1 MRLKELEEDI
11 GTRCREAG
19 APGVVLSIGISCSGD
34 LLSKVAAKS
43 GTGEAMTLSSSRYG
57 DAAVEV
63 IGGESY
69 RFISKNRSIC
79 SEYLY
84 LRTSGEFAGGMDD
97 SGEVGALSR
106 WNAKVTLRQLRDM
119 HATDA
124 REGAV
129 YLYLFP

>member
-1 MRLKELEEDI
+1 M
-11 GTRCREAG
+11 
-19 APGVVLSIGISCSGD
+19 GVVLSIGISCSGD

-69 RFISKNRSIC
+69 RFISKNRSVC

-84 LRTSGEFAGGMDD
+84 LRTSGEFAGGGMDD
-97 SGEVGALSR
+97 SGGWSPPPLECKSDVATASR
-106 WNAKVTLRQLRDM
+106 YACDR
-119 HATDA
+119 
-124 REGAV
+124 GS
-129 YLYLFP
+129 

>member
-1 MRLKELEEDI
+1 MRLRELEDDI

-19 APGVVLSIGISCSGD
+19 EVGVVLSIGISCSGD
-34 LLSKVAAKS
+34 VLSKVAAKS

-69 RFISKNRSIC
+69 RFISQNRSVC

-84 LRTSGEFAGGMDD
+84 LRTSGEFAGGGMMTW
-97 SGEVGALSR
+97 EVGALGR
-106 WNAKVTLRQLRDM
+106 WSAKVTLRQLRDM
-119 HATDA
+119 LATEA
-124 REGAV
+124 RE
-129 YLYLFP
+129 